1 MALEETRTT
10 SFFRELP
17 FLLVSAVLIAWVVR
31 TFIFHPFYIP
41 SGSMEPTLLPQD
53 RVIVNKFI
61 YRFQEPKRGDIIV
74 FLPPND
80 NRDYIKRIIGLPG
93 ETIEIKKGMVYI
105 NNRALSEPYKTKAP
119 DPSSFGPFKIPNSNY
134 FVMGDNRPNSSDSR
148 VFGPL
153 KKERIIGKAV
163 FIYWPISRIRWLQ

>member
-1 MALEETRTT
+1 MASAETKTA

-17 FLLVSAVLIAWVVR
+17 LLLVSAVLIAWVVR

-41 SGSMEPTLLPQD
+41 SGSMEPTLMPQD
-53 RVIVNKFI
+53 RIIVNKFI
-61 YRFQEPKRGDIIV
+61 YRFKEPARGDIVV

-80 NRDYIKRIIGLPG
+80 SRDYIKRVIGLPG
-93 ETIEIKKGMVYI
+93 ETVEIKNGRVFI
-105 NNRALSEPYKTKAP
+105 NSRPISEPYKNKSA
-119 DPSSFGPFKIPNSNY
+119 DFSNFGPFKLPKNSY

-153 KKERIIGKAV
+153 EKSRIIGKAV
-163 FIYWPISRIRWLQ
+163 FIYWPISRIRRL